1 MSDINP
7 RELCD
12 KCAANYA
19 KCLNVGNNR
28 YYICKECLRKQFP
41 QETMHWIRAT
51 YTPAHKPM
59 SKEELIQQWQMAY
72 EHEDELGRLG
82 INTGDAEQ
90 LALAHGA
97 LKMYDHLQREIDEVR
112 NQLAK
117 SEAET
122 VFAQRWWAERWIEYC
137 WLHEACRTTEELM
150 ANKVRYRE
158 VPDEMDAAAARVMEK

>member
-41 QETMHWIRAT
+41 QETM
-51 YTPAHKPM
+51 AHKPM

-97 LKMYDHLQREIDEVR
+97 LKMYDHLQREIDELRLWFANRLWAVG
-112 NQLAK
+112 NSAK
-117 SEAET
+117 NDEISYLVSGRQGGHRAWRELQEEAAKILET
-122 VFAQRWWAERWIEYC
+122 
-137 WLHEACRTTEELM
+137 
-150 ANKVRYRE
+150 N
-158 VPDEMDAAAARVMEK
+158 AAATRVMEK